1 VHEGSRGRLVIYNEY
16 GPTEATVGCMI
27 HRYDPP
33 TDTTGSVPVG
43 GPIANTSIHL
53 LDDWGRP
60 VPLGVVGEIHVGGEG
75 VAQGY
80 LGQPDLTDERFVLEG
95 PDSGSALRYRTGDR
109 GRWLRPGVMQF
120 LGRSDEQVNLRGY
133 RIEPGEIEMALTDHE
148 TIANAAVAVR
158 EPRPGDQ
165 RLVAY
170 YVAEAGTAPNVSD
183 LRRHLRERLPE
194 YMVTRHLVRVNDLP
208 LTPNG
213 KLDRSALPA
222 TLAEA
227 TRVAAF
233 APPRT
238 PAEHLIADISGEL
251 LGLERVSIRDNFFEL
266 GGHSVLAMQ
275 LIASVQAHTGERIS
289 PRVILLNTLEQAA
302 ALIPAAPLASIAPRA
317 LNQQGEATQEARSL
331 GTSAYFFGPS
341 KEPLF
346 GMLHTPSVDS
356 GRDRGVLLCP
366 PLGWEFMRTHWALR
380 NMARLLAMAGLHVLR
395 FDYYGT
401 GDSAG
406 AAVDGSVDRWI
417 ADIATAATELSD
429 STGVKHLSVVGV
441 RLGATFAALAASDGL
456 RVDQLVLWDPVVHG
470 DEYLEALDRMH
481 AEMLAQRSD
490 QMITSDLIGDELLG
504 FPYPPARRQGIERLD
519 LTRMQWNGVTTAL
532 VASQDRPEYRQL
544 VEAAG
549 PSLRYDIIEDAGA
562 WDELSSSQ
570 STLLPT
576 AIPAHIASIARGPK

>member
-1 VHEGSRGRLVIYNEY
+1 
-16 GPTEATVGCMI
+16 M
-27 HRYDPP
+27 
-33 TDTTGSVPVG
+33 
-43 GPIANTSIHL
+43 
-53 LDDWGRP
+53 
-60 VPLGVVGEIHVGGEG
+60 
-75 VAQGY
+75 
-80 LGQPDLTDERFVLEG
+80 
-95 PDSGSALRYRTGDR
+95 
-109 GRWLRPGVMQF
+109 
-120 LGRSDEQVNLRGY
+120 
-133 RIEPGEIEMALTDHE
+133 
-148 TIANAAVAVR
+148 
-158 EPRPGDQ
+158 
-165 RLVAY
+165 
-170 YVAEAGTAPNVSD
+170 
-183 LRRHLRERLPE
+183 
-194 YMVTRHLVRVNDLP
+194 
-208 LTPNG
+208 
-213 KLDRSALPA
+213 
-222 TLAEA
+222 
-227 TRVAAF
+227 
-233 APPRT
+233 
-238 PAEHLIADISGEL
+238 

-302 ALIPAAPLASIAPRA
+302 ALIPAAAVASIAPRA
-317 LNQQGEATQEARSL
+317 LNQQDEATDEARSL

-341 KEPLF
+341 EEPLF
-346 GMLHTPSVDS
+346 GMLHTPAVDS

-380 NMARLLAMAGLHVLR
+380 NVARLLAMAGLHVLR

-429 STGVKHLSVVGV
+429 STGVEHLSVVGV

-456 RVDQLVLWDPVVHG
+456 RVDQLVLWDPVVRG

-532 VASQDRPEYRQL
+532 VASQDHPEYRQL

-570 STLLPT
+570 ATLLPT
-576 AIPAHIASIARGPK
+576 AIPAHIASIAGGPE